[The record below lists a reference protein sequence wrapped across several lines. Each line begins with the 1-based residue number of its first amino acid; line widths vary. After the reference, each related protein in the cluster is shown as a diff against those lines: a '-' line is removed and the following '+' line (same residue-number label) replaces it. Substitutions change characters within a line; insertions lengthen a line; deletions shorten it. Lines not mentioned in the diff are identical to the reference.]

1 MNITEYT
8 SKSTN
13 NNLSITYQ
21 NILTTVGNSFV
32 KLNYFNH
39 TMGNNNNI
47 NNNNN
52 NKNRS
57 DSAVDSEYLVMMF
70 RNLMTVAARNQTPYK
85 PYLDSL
91 SSSRNNKSYDIFSI
105 LSVGFVLIVN
115 PIVILFGVTGNL
127 LATYILIHCNIAKL
141 PVSFY
146 TIMLNISDTLNLLVP
161 VFIFWLDNCI
171 NRALEQGYFR
181 DRSNCLCKTL
191 MCLDQL
197 FATLSAWYMCAISF
211 NRWYSVCRP
220 SSYFFRRATSNILGS
235 TFGTTNNNNNYINR
249 EQKKHSSNSTG
260 AQSSSFFVPFCFPVN
275 CCSCLTHN
283 IKVQQHLQAF
293 RSIACMTLLGILF
306 CLYPISMNELQPFVS
321 TNKYNFGLEHN
332 KSESNAP
339 VWYRCYVNKRR
350 EYAYDVIGIVLSLF
364 LHILPLTFVALM
376 NIMIIIR
383 LKQRQYRMTV
393 ASNFFQTQTL
403 AKKSKPINNL
413 NKKLAYQLSSSPK
426 NNDHCREKHPI
437 LSQPTLIIN
446 RKDQATSTDLSIQ
459 TCHLPSQASIQSN
472 NMKTPRRHHSRDR
485 TITIMLVS
493 VALSYLILT
502 IPYRLF
508 WSYNVYLKRMKPT
521 ILQSSLYLSKMHY
534 IDHVLRTIRNIHYGT
549 NFVFFIFLSKTFR
562 RKFRQIFIERF
573 FQATNRLFHRN
584 STTIHTNHIIY
595 SKTNRQ
601 RQSNLKLERKRN
613 SKLISGDR
621 VIVIESFSRNIFD
634 EIPSLNGDVRM

>member
-181 DRSNCLCKTL
+181 DRSNCL
-191 MCLDQL
+191 
-197 FATLSAWYMCAISF
+197 
-211 NRWYSVCRP
+211 
-220 SSYFFRRATSNILGS
+220 
-235 TFGTTNNNNNYINR
+235 
-249 EQKKHSSNSTG
+249 
-260 AQSSSFFVPFCFPVN
+260 
-275 CCSCLTHN
+275 
-283 IKVQQHLQAF
+283 
-293 RSIACMTLLGILF
+293 
-306 CLYPISMNELQPFVS
+306 
-321 TNKYNFGLEHN
+321 
-332 KSESNAP
+332 
-339 VWYRCYVNKRR
+339 
-350 EYAYDVIGIVLSLF
+350 
-364 LHILPLTFVALM
+364 
-376 NIMIIIR
+376 
-383 LKQRQYRMTV
+383 
-393 ASNFFQTQTL
+393 
-403 AKKSKPINNL
+403 
-413 NKKLAYQLSSSPK
+413 
-426 NNDHCREKHPI
+426 
-437 LSQPTLIIN
+437 
-446 RKDQATSTDLSIQ
+446 
-459 TCHLPSQASIQSN
+459 
-472 NMKTPRRHHSRDR
+472 
-485 TITIMLVS
+485 
-493 VALSYLILT
+493 
-502 IPYRLF
+502 
-508 WSYNVYLKRMKPT
+508 
-521 ILQSSLYLSKMHY
+521 
-534 IDHVLRTIRNIHYGT
+534 
-549 NFVFFIFLSKTFR
+549 
-562 RKFRQIFIERF
+562 
-573 FQATNRLFHRN
+573 
-584 STTIHTNHIIY
+584 
-595 SKTNRQ
+595 
-601 RQSNLKLERKRN
+601 
-613 SKLISGDR
+613 
-621 VIVIESFSRNIFD
+621 
-634 EIPSLNGDVRM
+634 